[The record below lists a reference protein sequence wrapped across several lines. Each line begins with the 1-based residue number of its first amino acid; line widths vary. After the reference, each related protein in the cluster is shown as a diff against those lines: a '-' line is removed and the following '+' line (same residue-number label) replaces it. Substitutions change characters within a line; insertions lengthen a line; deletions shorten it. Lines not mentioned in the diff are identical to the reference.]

1 LLPVIKIILYILF
14 VIFLFLIKNITAYYF
29 IFTAILLLLFTI
41 PFQSLKS
48 GWIPISLFLAFTF
61 VSNVLFQYGRII
73 YTAGPF
79 VFTKEGFDTASM
91 RTMRIFFMIAGAKI
105 LTATT
110 GMESLLHALGK
121 ILKPLNYL
129 GVPVNEFL
137 STMLLTTKS
146 LPKLK
151 EQIVNN
157 YREKMHNGNIRG
169 FWNRVKIISAFLLPL
184 FVKSIRSPKNV
195 FESNAQDERK
205 D

>member
-1 LLPVIKIILYILF
+1 
-14 VIFLFLIKNITAYYF
+14 
-29 IFTAILLLLFTI
+29 
-41 PFQSLKS
+41 
-48 GWIPISLFLAFTF
+48 
-61 VSNVLFQYGRII
+61 
-73 YTAGPF
+73 
-79 VFTKEGFDTASM
+79 
-91 RTMRIFFMIAGAKI
+91 MIAGAKI